1 MHARTPAAV
10 AVSGRSSMAGK
21 VREAAVGREHVHA
34 VRRAGSV
41 ACALAGLLVA
51 LTAAAAVRPAGYLIV
66 DLGGLPAGSG
76 AFAINTEG
84 FAAGYQMVGPNLP
97 HAVLFSGGLAQD
109 LGTLGGDAS
118 LANAVGADGQV
129 VGWARRSDATRH
141 AFLYRGGVMED
152 LGTLGGSYSM
162 AFAVN
167 RNGVV
172 VGASAVDDARKEVP
186 FVWNAAA
193 GMQPLPLPGGL
204 GGSVHD
210 INDAGEMVGYVMD
223 TLGSLRAFRSD
234 GRTVELLAEL
244 EFAGSK
250 AYGINGN
257 GVAVGYAMAGEGAPH
272 FHAVLWRGG
281 TVEDLGAMAG
291 GHSVA
296 YGVNDAGTA
305 VGFSYTQASVMVATV
320 FEGSAIVDLNDVV
333 SPGANWQL
341 AMATAIT
348 HDGVISGIGTLDGAS
363 RAFALVPAGLRGG
376 AWGTPAL
383 VTSLALRAW
392 PLPMRDAGTLEL
404 DLPRAVRG
412 RVVLYDVSGRR
423 VAELASGDFA
433 AGRVRV
439 PVGADAL
446 ASAGSGVF
454 YLRFEGEKTAASV
467 RVVIVR

>member
-1 MHARTPAAV
+1 M
-10 AVSGRSSMAGK
+10 
-21 VREAAVGREHVHA
+21 GREHVHTL
-34 VRRAGSV
+34 RTAGSLAV
-41 ACALAGLLVA
+41 AIAGLLVA

-66 DLGGLPAGSG
+66 DLGGLPGGSG

-97 HAVLFSGGLAQD
+97 HAVLFSGGVVQD

-118 LANAVGADGQV
+118 LANAVGAGGQV

-141 AFLYRGGVMED
+141 AFLYRGGAMED

-167 RNGVV
+167 RGGVV
-172 VGASAVDDARKEVP
+172 VGASAVNDARNEIP
-186 FVWNAAA
+186 FVWTAAA
-193 GMQPLPLPGGL
+193 GMQPLPLHGGL

-210 INDAGEMVGYVMD
+210 INDAGEMAGYLTD

-234 GRTVELLAEL
+234 GHTVELLAEL

-257 GVAVGYAMAGEGAPH
+257 GAIVGYAMAGEGAPH
-272 FHAVLWRGG
+272 FHGVLWRGG
-281 TVEDLGAMAG
+281 TVEDLGAMSG

-305 VGFSYTQASVMVATV
+305 VGFSYTVASVMVATA
-320 FEGSAIVDLNDVV
+320 FEGGVIVDLNDVV
-333 SPGANWQL
+333 STSEHWQL

-348 HDGVISGIGTLDGAS
+348 NDGVISGIGTLNGVS
-363 RAFALVPAGLRGG
+363 RAFALVPEGLRGG
-376 AWGTPAL
+376 AWGSPTL
-383 VTSLALRAW
+383 VTSLAVRVW

-412 RVVLYDVSGRR
+412 HVMLYDVSGRR

-446 ASAGSGVF
+446 ARAGSGVF

-467 RVVIVR
+467 RVVVVR